1 MTAALLAP
9 RTRRSRVIGTLV
21 AGLLAATGAAG
32 LAVGPAGH
40 AGAVG
45 ATLAPATVSAQPGL
59 IHRWAALNQVK
70 HEKLTKAQIQSLAR
84 NVDLV
89 VVKNTDTRT
98 VTLLKA
104 ANPRL
109 VTLVYSNGAFAQKNE
124 GSRFPPSWYARDAA
138 GNQITMPN
146 FGNYLMDISNQAWID
161 QVVATCLAYKQQSG
175 ADGCYTDMLMTSP
188 LFKNYVSAKPI
199 NPATG
204 QVWTFPDFQAQVGVI
219 ADAVAAAT
227 GGIDAAN
234 GVANGTRY
242 YAKNGGSSKPI
253 TDHVAAAHSEIWI
266 RDRTLSVT
274 TWPAVTA
281 WRQDID
287 MVAEAEAQGRV
298 LMIETKLWPKGGGP
312 AATPELATQWRD
324 FVRASYL
331 LGGAGQ
337 STWLLF
343 DVDRTFAGMF
353 AADPADAAPI
363 GTPTGPYAVQA
374 GGAYVRGF
382 TTGFVAVNPGTGSL
396 VVTLP
401 AGSWHRVQP
410 DGTAGAPESGEVI
423 LDPHTGVT
431 WQQ

>member
-1 MTAALLAP
+1 MTTAMPAVRTRRLTAVAVPVTLVLTAAL
-9 RTRRSRVIGTLV
+9 T
-21 AGLLAATGAAG
+21 AGLGAGRPGTAHAA
-32 LAVGPAGH
+32 
-40 AGAVG
+40 G

-59 IHRWAALNQVK
+59 IHRWAALNQVQ
-70 HEKLTKAQIQSLAR
+70 HEKLTKAQITAVAR

-98 VTLLKA
+98 VSLLTS

-124 GSRFPPSWYARDAA
+124 GTRYPESWYARDAA
-138 GNQITMPN
+138 GNKITMPN
-146 FGNYLMDISNQAWID
+146 FGNYLMDVSNPNWVD
-161 QVVATCLAYKQQSG
+161 QVVATCLAYRAQAG

-188 LFKNYVSAKPI
+188 LFKNYVSAKPV

-204 QVWTFPDFQAQVGVI
+204 QVWTFPDYQAQVNLI
-219 ADAVAAAT
+219 ADRVAAAT

-234 GVANGTRY
+234 GVANGTRW
-242 YAKNGGSSKPI
+242 YAKNGGSSKSL
-253 TDHVAAAHSEIWI
+253 TDHVAAAHSEIWL

-274 TWPAVTA
+274 TWPDVAS
-281 WRQDID
+281 WRLDID

-298 LMIETKLWPKGGGP
+298 LMIETKLWPKGGQP
-312 AATPELATQWRD
+312 AATPELAAQWRD

-331 LGGAGQ
+331 LGGDGQ

-343 DVDRTFAGMF
+343 DVDRTFAGML
-353 AADPADAAPI
+353 AADPADQAPI
-363 GTPTGPYAVQA
+363 GTPTGPYAVQPS
-374 GGAYVRGF
+374 GAFVRAF
-382 TTGFVAVNPGTGSL
+382 STGFVAVNPGATSL

-401 AGSWHRVQP
+401 AGSWQRVGGSGP
-410 DGTAGAPESGEVI
+410 AESGDVTLEA
-423 LDPHTGVT
+423 HTGVT

>member
-1 MTAALLAP
+1 MTGTSSAFGTRRLAAVALPVTLVLTAALTAGVGAG
-9 RTRRSRVIGTLV
+9 RTVR
-21 AGLLAATGAAG
+21 AHAAGAA
-32 LAVGPAGH
+32 
-40 AGAVG
+40 
-45 ATLAPATVSAQPGL
+45 LAPATVSAQPGL

-70 HEKLTKAQIQSLAR
+70 HEKLTKAQITSLAR

-124 GSRFPPSWYARDAA
+124 GTRFPEAWYARDAA
-138 GNQITMPN
+138 GNKITMPN
-146 FGNYLMDISNQAWID
+146 FGNYLMDVSNPGWAD
-161 QVVATCLAYKQQSG
+161 QVVATCLDYRAQSG

-204 QVWTFPDFQAQVGVI
+204 QVWTFPAYQAQVDVI
-219 ADAVAAAT
+219 ADRVAAAT

-234 GVANGTRY
+234 GVANGTRW
-242 YAKNGGSSKPI
+242 YAQNGGSSKSL

-266 RDRTLSVT
+266 RDRTLGVT
-274 TWPAVTA
+274 TWPDAVS

-298 LMIETKLWPKGGGP
+298 LMIETKLWPKGGQP
-312 AATPELATQWRD
+312 EASADLAAQWRD

-331 LGGAGQ
+331 LGGDGQ

-343 DVDRTFAGMF
+343 DVDRTFNGML
-353 AADPADAAPI
+353 AADPADQAPI
-363 GTPTGPYAVQA
+363 GTPTGAYSLQA
-374 GGAYVRGF
+374 SGAFVRGF
-382 TTGFVAVNPGTGSL
+382 STGFVAVNPGATSL

-401 AGSWHRVQP
+401 VGTWQRVGAAAGS
-410 DGTAGAPESGEVI
+410 TESGDVT
-423 LDPHTGVT
+423 LAPHTGVT
-431 WQQ
+431 WQGA

>member
-1 MTAALLAP
+1 MTGTLSAYGTRRVTAVALPVSLVLTAAL
-9 RTRRSRVIGTLV
+9 
-21 AGLLAATGAAG
+21 AAG
-32 LAVGPAGH
+32 LGAGRAVRADA
-40 AGAVG
+40 AGA
-45 ATLAPATVSAQPGL
+45 ALAPATVSAQPGL
-59 IHRWAALNQVK
+59 VHRWAALNQVK
-70 HEKLTKAQIQSLAR
+70 HEKLTKAQITSLAH

-124 GSRFPPSWYARDAA
+124 GSRFPEAWYARDAA
-138 GNQITMPN
+138 GNKITMPN
-146 FGNYLMDISNQAWID
+146 FGNYLMDISDSDWVGPGGRDVPRLRA
-161 QVVATCLAYKQQSG
+161 QSG

-204 QVWTFPDFQAQVGVI
+204 QVWTFPDYQAQVDVI
-219 ADAVAAAT
+219 ADRVAAAT

-234 GVANGTRY
+234 GVANGTRW
-242 YAKNGGSSKPI
+242 YAKNGGSSKSI

-274 TWPAVTA
+274 TWPDVVS
-281 WRQDID
+281 WRKDID

-298 LMIETKLWPKGGGP
+298 LMIETKLWPKGGRP
-312 AATPELATQWRD
+312 AATADLAAQWRD

-331 LGGAGQ
+331 LGGDGQ

-343 DVDRTFAGMF
+343 DVDRTFTGML
-353 AADPADAAPI
+353 AADPADQAPI
-363 GTPTGPYAVQA
+363 GTPTGAVQPS
-374 GGAYVRGF
+374 R
-382 TTGFVAVNPGTGSL
+382 
-396 VVTLP
+396 P
-401 AGSWHRVQP
+401 AGPSSGPSAPGSSRSTRARAAWSSPCPSV
-410 DGTAGAPESGEVI
+410 DGSGSVRPSGSAESG
-423 LDPHTGVT
+423 DVT
-431 WQQ
+431 WRRTPG